1 MAAARGGGLPLH
13 RRRGRSGSRGRARR
27 PLRRGARA
35 RPPRATYRP
44 ARARHARGRLRRPR
58 GLHRRCPPRRRPHH
72 GYPQGVIPEKR
83 LGQHF
88 LSDPRILGRIVDALE
103 PASDDVVVEIGAG
116 KGSLTE
122 QLLARGLRV
131 IAIEKDRRL
140 AQELRSRVS
149 GAGCQVVTGDA
160 LAVDWH
166 EVSSQHLTP
175 DTRHL
180 LKIIGNIPYNITSPL
195 IDKALTPP
203 LPARIVFLVQA
214 EVADRMAAPPGSKAY
229 GALAIGVQAVC
240 RVERLFTVRAG
251 AFTPPPKV
259 ESALVRLTPLAQPLV
274 APDEIAR
281 FRAFVTA
288 CFTRRRKQ
296 LRNVAM
302 AATGRSAAGV
312 AG

>member
-1 MAAARGGGLPLH
+1 
-13 RRRGRSGSRGRARR
+13 
-27 PLRRGARA
+27 
-35 RPPRATYRP
+35 
-44 ARARHARGRLRRPR
+44 
-58 GLHRRCPPRRRPHH
+58 
-72 GYPQGVIPEKR
+72 VIPDKR

-88 LSDPRILGRIVDALE
+88 LTDRNILQRIVDALE

-116 KGSLTE
+116 KGSLTVA
-122 QLLARGLRV
+122 LAPRVANV
-131 IAIEKDRRL
+131 IAVEKDRRL
-140 AQELRSRVS
+140 ARDCGLRIEECGLGNVT
-149 GAGCQVVTGDA
+149 VVEGDA
-160 LAVDWH
+160 LKLSWH
-166 EVSSQHLTP
+166 ALIETSPANPQSPIRNPQ
-175 DTRHL
+175 
-180 LKIIGNIPYNITSPL
+180 LKVVGNIPYNITSPL

-214 EVADRMAAPPGSKAY
+214 EVADRMAAPPGSQAY
-229 GALAIGVQAVC
+229 GALSIGVQAVC

-302 AATGRSAAGV
+302 AATGRSAAVV
-312 AG
+312 AAGLAALGLDPTVRPETLAPQAFVRLLRWSGRL